1 MRCTNCNRLVKDCL
15 CKKLAVLNG
24 RWPRGTWMQRRLQML
39 RIARAT
45 ETRTQRGGA
54 ALRVLCLLTI
64 LGALGFAGAILPT
77 IARQMWANFHAVLEC
92 IDALTKC

>member
-1 MRCTNCNRLVKDCL
+1 MRCVYCNRQTEKCL

-45 ETRTQRGGA
+45 ETRTQAGSA
-54 ALRVLCLLTI
+54 ALRVICLLTI
-64 LGALGFAGAILPT
+64 LGALGFAGAILPS
-77 IARQMWANFHAVLEC
+77 ILRQIWANFHAVLEC